1 MSAQPRKLGVVQ
13 QNGATG
19 FGVQG
24 SCMAEVTFC
33 LVEVLFSF
41 DHLRIINIA
50 TGRNTEALHQ
60 RSGKSSYAEKLAL
73 SLSPTPVYIA
83 TSRIWDE
90 EFRQRVIKHQERR
103 GPEWTNIEEEKELSR
118 HQVKDNVVLIDC
130 VTLWCTNFFFDL
142 DADVEAALQA
152 VKQEFD
158 NFIRQ
163 DATFIFV
170 TNEIGSGAV
179 SENAIQRRFTDLQ
192 GWMNQYIASKA
203 DQVYL
208 MVSGIPVPIK

>member
-1 MSAQPRKLGVVQ
+1 MIKIIRLIVLLLG
-13 QNGATG
+13 G
-19 FGVQG
+19 
-24 SCMAEVTFC
+24 
-33 LVEVLFSF
+33 
-41 DHLRIINIA
+41 
-50 TGRNTEALHQ
+50 
-60 RSGKSSYAEKLAL
+60 
-73 SLSPTPVYIA
+73 
-83 TSRIWDE
+83 
-90 EFRQRVIKHQERR
+90 RQRVIKHQERR

-142 DADVEAALQA
+142 DADVEVALQA